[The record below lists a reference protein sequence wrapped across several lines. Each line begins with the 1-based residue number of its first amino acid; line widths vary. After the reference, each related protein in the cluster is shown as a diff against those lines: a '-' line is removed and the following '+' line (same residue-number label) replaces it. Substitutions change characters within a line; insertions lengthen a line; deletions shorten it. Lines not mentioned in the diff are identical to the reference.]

1 MPLTSRI
8 AGAVVAVLALSAC
21 STGPAATS
29 SPESTSSGAASPAG
43 SSAPAAD
50 AFPVTVTHAL
60 GEAVIET
67 EPTRIATI
75 GWTDHET
82 LVSLGVVPVGAV
94 KITWGGN
101 SEGSTDWFDAAVAD
115 LGGEQPTRYDDSAGA
130 PIEEI
135 VALEPDL
142 ILATNSG
149 LTQEEYDTLSKVA
162 PVVAY
167 PEAPWSTAW
176 QDSLELVG
184 QAVGRS
190 DKAAEVE
197 AETTAL
203 LEDAGA
209 QYPEIAGTSA
219 AWIWFAAADYSKFGV
234 YSATDAR
241 PRFLD
246 AVGFETPAVVT
257 ELSDGAPGQFSVDV
271 SAERAA
277 EFDADVLVFYTDD
290 SVRLE
295 DIQAA
300 PLIQDLP
307 ALQSGAF
314 VASGDPP
321 LALPLSS
328 PTPLSIPVAVEKF
341 LPLLAEA
348 AAKVQ

>member
-1 MPLTSRI
+1 MPLLSRV
-8 AGAVVAVLALSAC
+8 AGTVAAVLALSAC
-21 STGPAATS
+21 STGPSVTTDGATS
-29 SPESTSSGAASPAG
+29 SATGSDSASTAS
-43 SSAPAAD
+43 D

-60 GEAVIET
+60 GETVIEA
-67 EPTRIATI
+67 EPTRVATI

-94 KITWGGN
+94 EITWGGN
-101 SEGSTDWFDAAVAD
+101 AEGSTDWFDEAVAE

-149 LTQEEYDTLSKVA
+149 LTQEEYDTLTKVA

-167 PEAPWSTAW
+167 PEAPWSTSW

-190 DKAAEVE
+190 DRAAEVE

-203 LEDAGA
+203 LEEAGA

-219 AWIWFAAADYSKFGV
+219 AWLWFAAADYSKFGL
-234 YSATDAR
+234 YTATDAR

-246 AVGFETPAVVT
+246 AVGFETPTIVT

-271 SAERAA
+271 SAERAS
-277 EFDADVLVFYTDD
+277 EFDADVIVFYVDD
-290 SVRLE
+290 SVKLE
-295 DIQAA
+295 DLQAA

-307 ALQSGAF
+307 ALKSGAF
-314 VASGDPP
+314 VASGDPE

>member
-1 MPLTSRI
+1 MPLLSRT
-8 AGAVVAVLALSAC
+8 AGALAAVLALSAC
-21 STGPAATS
+21 TTGPAATS
-29 SPESTSSGAASPAG
+29 TPDATPATAASPG
-43 SSAPAAD
+43 EAAVVD
-50 AFPVTVTHAL
+50 AFPVTVSHAL
-60 GEAVIET
+60 GEAVIAA
-67 EPTRIATI
+67 EPTRVATI

-101 SEGSTDWFDAAVAD
+101 AEGSTDWFDEAVAE
-115 LGGEQPTRYDDSAGA
+115 LGGEPPTRYDDSAGA

-149 LTQEEYDTLSKVA
+149 LTPEEYDTLSKVA

-167 PEAPWSTAW
+167 PEAPWSTSW

-190 DKAAEVE
+190 DRAAEVE
-197 AETTAL
+197 AETSAL

-209 QYPEIAGTSA
+209 EFPEITGTSA
-219 AWIWFAAADYSKFGV
+219 AWLWFAAADYSKFGV

-246 AVGFETPAVVT
+246 AVGFETPAIVT
-257 ELSDGAPGQFSVDV
+257 ELSDAAPGQFSVDV

-277 EFDADVLVFYTDD
+277 EFDADVIVFYVDD
-290 SVRLE
+290 SVKLE
-295 DIQAA
+295 DLQAA

-307 ALQSGAF
+307 ALRSGAF
-314 VASGDPP
+314 VASGDPQ

-328 PTPLSIPVAVEKF
+328 PTPLSIPIAVEKF

-348 AAKVQ
+348 AAKAQ